1 VWISPVAVFGWVAIM
16 TNAATVEALP
26 YGKVGAAGEGD
37 AQAVTAWL
45 DEGGGVDA
53 RCAEEYDGVTLLIA
67 AAGGGQGAMVRMLL
81 QRGAGVNL
89 QDSGGL
95 TALMAAAFHGHTT
108 IVQALLDAKA
118 DASLQATDGRTALMF
133 AEDQKRTATAQLL
146 RPHAKRQTAEAK
158 GRVLWP
164 PLYTSAAHAAV
175 AADAMAAELLGEE
188 AAEKQAGANKG
199 KGKKE
204 GGKPSPKAAAAGASS
219 SAESVS

>member
-1 VWISPVAVFGWVAIM
+1 
-16 TNAATVEALP
+16 
-26 YGKVGAAGEGD
+26 
-37 AQAVTAWL
+37 
-45 DEGGGVDA
+45 
-53 RCAEEYDGVTLLIA
+53 
-67 AAGGGQGAMVRMLL
+67 
-81 QRGAGVNL
+81 
-89 QDSGGL
+89 
-95 TALMAAAFHGHTT
+95 MAAAFHGHTT

-146 RPHAKRQTAEAK
+146 RPHAKRQTAEAE
-158 GRVLWP
+158 GRVA
-164 PLYTSAAHAAV
+164 TSAAHAAV
-175 AADAMAAELLGEE
+175 AADAMAAELLGEK